1 MNKILRFL
9 LLIMM
14 GLVFSI
20 ELPAQSHYRPLKER
34 KAEKKE
40 IVVATW
46 NIGHYANGSKP
57 YSLIEPKQIK
67 DKQKA
72 FRTMIYDSLSAD
84 LIGINEFS
92 PVFGKEERG
101 KEVLSSKA
109 LFNKYRFKKE
119 GTQSWISNSIYS
131 QYKFENVEKSYFNC
145 SKSFKPKDP
154 RATLFNY
161 LSADASFHGVKVKI
175 VLVHLISR
183 QPKLCQLQIEELIA
197 KYKTCDKIIMFGDWN
212 TWNWSKFKKAGYSLA
227 NNGSLITFP
236 SKSYALDNVIVKGL
250 EISDVKVVKTDLS
263 DHYPLVCRITV
274 K

>member
-1 MNKILRFL
+1 MKKIVFL
-9 LLIMM
+9 FLSIIWLA
-14 GLVFSI
+14 FFI
-20 ELPAQSHYRPLKER
+20 ELPAQSHYRLAKER
-34 KAEKKE
+34 RTGKKE

-57 YSLIEPKQIK
+57 YSLIESRQIK
-67 DKQKA
+67 DKRKA

-84 LIGINEFS
+84 LIGVNEFS
-92 PVFGKEERG
+92 PVFGKDERG
-101 KEVLSSKA
+101 NEVLSSNA
-109 LFNKYRFKKE
+109 LFNRYRFKKQ

-131 QYKFENVEKSYFNC
+131 NYKFENVEKSYFNC

-154 RATLFNY
+154 RASLFYY

-250 EISDVKVVKTDLS
+250 EITDVKVVKTDLS
-263 DHYPLVCRITV
+263 DHYPLVCRISV